1 MSIDTTRI
9 ELPPPK
15 MIRKRKRPRVPRN
28 LWILL
33 LILALIAGVVAG
45 IDTGLRYKDSRKA
58 KKTTVEV
65 GGGEQSKT
73 TKSPSETD
81 EEVYR
86 LIASARVA
94 VNEGDWYRARIL
106 FNEVLKLEPENP
118 DALAS
123 LPLIDRRL
131 NETRGTLVIKTNPP
145 GAEVKVVGFQTK
157 KSPVEFDDVP
167 VGSHSVVISKPGYE
181 TVTREVS
188 LAADERLEVPSI
200 PLSKS
205 AGKLE
210 VVSEPKGAEFKVI
223 KKQDDELKELIQ
235 TGTTPAML
243 EKLDAGEYQVLMA
256 VEGWPEYSE
265 FIRIEHNRNSS
276 VSAVFAEG
284 GLNVTSDP
292 NGAEIWLKSP
302 GKEPKRVGVTPSI
315 LSALPVGRHQLELR
329 FKDWDAIKRTV
340 EVEEGVTQE
349 LKFAWERS
357 LVTFISDPPGAGVF
371 QGDQRVGNGLKITP
385 FTYEFPEGEYT
396 FTARHRT
403 LGDLVKPVLVEGD
416 ESEVVNFEFDYG
428 SVILRSEPEGAAVI
442 SNGVPLGRTP
452 LSLPYVKPGNYSYE
466 LSKEDHRKSV
476 VSGILEPGGSLEFNT
491 KLKYDAS
498 PAANRHF
505 DNGLGQRMIWF
516 GNLNGWVASTE
527 TTQEQYERVTGK
539 NPSYFKDPKHPVDT
553 ITWYDAAKY
562 CEGLTVQEQGLGNLP
577 AGYRYRLPTDAEWT
591 QFAGNAKLDQAIT
604 SVFNRQQ
611 STAPVASLPSNEFGL
626 FDVRGNV
633 MEWCQDWYSQSV
645 MARTQR
651 EGGMAQPS
659 WIGTDRKVL
668 RGGSW
673 NRSSQYDLE
682 ISNRVAARPSDPDRY
697 DIGFRVV
704 LMKDQ

>member
-1 MSIDTTRI
+1 MSQETTRI
-9 ELPPPK
+9 ELPPPEL
-15 MIRKRKRPRVPRN
+15 IRKRKRPRIPRG

-33 LILALIAGVVAG
+33 LILALIGGGIAGYSVGFRFKNAQNT
-45 IDTGLRYKDSRKA
+45 DQ
-58 KKTTVEV
+58 KKEPESVTVEKKKA
-65 GGGEQSKT
+65 GA
-73 TKSPSETD
+73 D
-81 EEVYR
+81 NAEVYR
-86 LIASARVA
+86 LIATARVA
-94 VNEGDWYRARIL
+94 VNEGDWYRAKIL
-106 FNEVLKLEPENP
+106 FTDVLKIDPENP

-123 LPLIDRRL
+123 LPLIERRL
-131 NETRGTLVIKTNPP
+131 NETRGVLVIETNPS
-145 GAEVKVVGFQTK
+145 GAEVKVVGFKTK
-157 KSPVEFDDVP
+157 VSPAEFSEVP
-167 VGSHSVVISKPGYE
+167 VGSHSVVISKPGFE
-181 TVTREVS
+181 PVTREIS
-188 LAADERLEVPSI
+188 LEPDERLEISDI
-200 PLSKS
+200 ELSKS

-210 VVSEPKGAEFKVI
+210 VVSEPKGAEFKVL

-302 GKEPKRVGVTPSI
+302 EKEPKQVGTTPSI
-315 LSALPVGRHQLELR
+315 LSGLPVGKHQLELR
-329 FKDWDAIKRTV
+329 YKDWSPIRRTV
-340 EVEEGVTQE
+340 EVEEGLTQE
-349 LKFAWERS
+349 MKFEWERS
-357 LVTFISDPPGAGVF
+357 LVTFISDPPGVGVF
-371 QGDQRVGNGLKITP
+371 HGDQRVGNGLKITP
-385 FTYEFPEGEYT
+385 FTHEFPEGEYT
-396 FTARHRT
+396 FTAKHRT
-403 LGDLVKPVLVEGD
+403 LGNLSKPFLVDGD
-416 ESEVVNFEFDYG
+416 ASEVLTFEFDYG
-428 SVILRSEPEGAAVI
+428 EVILRSEPEGASVVSA
-442 SNGVPLGRTP
+442 GVPLGRTP
-452 LSLPYVKPGNYSYE
+452 LSLPYVKPGAYSYE
-466 LSKEDHRKSV
+466 LTKENHRKSI
-476 VSGILEPGGSLEFNT
+476 VSGVLEPGGSLEFNS

-498 PAANRHF
+498 PSANRHF

-516 GNLNGWVASTE
+516 GNLKGWVATTE

-539 NPSYFKDPKHPVDT
+539 NPSYFKNPKHPVDT

-577 AGYRYRLPTDAEWT
+577 AGYRYRLPSDAEWT

-604 SVFNRQQ
+604 SVFTRQQ

-651 EGGMAQPS
+651 EGGTAQPS
-659 WIGTDRKVL
+659 WVGTDRKVL

-682 ISNRVAARPSDPDRY
+682 ISNRVSARPSDADRY